1 MATVN
6 AHFPMD
12 PQQPSSAGH
21 KLRDGEPLPL
31 VAELIATK
39 AKLTPHALALASS
52 DETLTYGDMEAQANR
67 LAHYLQSIGVG
78 PEALVGICLDRG
90 PAMVVAALAI
100 LKAGG
105 AYLPLDPEFPVDRL
119 RFMLDDAQ
127 TPVLI
132 TRQEIDE
139 RIAKGRWKVVDIE
152 ADQAQIAGYPTT
164 SPTVSISPEN
174 LAYVIYTSGSTGRP
188 KGVQITHRNLLNLIS
203 WHNRAFSISA
213 TDRASQLASLAFDAA
228 VWEIWPYLVAG
239 SSVHFPDD
247 ETRVSVEP
255 LRDWLTKERIT
266 VSFVA
271 TPLAES
277 LTSLEWPRDSALRIL
292 LTGADTLHHYPPP
305 GLPFALVNNYGPT
318 ECTVVATSG
327 TVAPNPHPSG
337 PPNIG
342 RAIDNFQIY
351 ILDEDL
357 RQVPAGTVGQLHIG
371 GAGLGRGYLN
381 RPDLDAERFI
391 ANPFSSIP
399 GDRLYKTGDLVRL
412 LPDGNIAFVGRMDG
426 QIKIRGY
433 RIEPDEIAA
442 VLDQYSGIK
451 GSVVVARDD
460 SGDKRLVAYVVVAS
474 DVELTHSALQDF
486 LKNYLPDYMV
496 PAAFVQVSSLP
507 MTHSGKVDR
516 AALPIP
522 GPENTVAD
530 QVFVAPRTPTE
541 ERVVTILAELL
552 GVGQLSVND
561 NFFFLG
567 GHSLLGT
574 QLIARTRDAFGVEL
588 PLRTVFDFPTAAE
601 ISGVIEEMLRRE
613 SMSAD

>member
-6 AHFPMD
+6 
-12 PQQPSSAGH
+12 QPLPFDSGQTSGSAQ
-21 KLRDGEPLPL
+21 KPREGEPSPL
-31 VAELIATK
+31 VTELIAAQTQR
-39 AKLTPHALALASS
+39 APHAVALASKHQV
-52 DETLTYGDMEAQANR
+52 LTYGEMETQAARMAQFLR
-67 LAHYLQSIGVG
+67 SIGVG
-78 PEALVGICLDRG
+78 PEVLVGVCLDRG
-90 PAMVVAALAI
+90 PSMVVAALAI

-127 TPVLI
+127 VPVLI
-132 TRQEIDE
+132 ARQGIDK
-139 RIAKGRWKVVDIE
+139 RIGKGRWKVVDIDTDE
-152 ADQAQIAGYPTT
+152 AKVAT
-164 SPTVSISPEN
+164 SRETLPAVSISPEN

-188 KGVQITHRNLLNLIS
+188 KGVQITHGNLLNLIS
-203 WHNRAFSISA
+203 WHNRAFSVSPA
-213 TDRASQLASLAFDAA
+213 DRASQLASLAFDAA

-239 SSVHFPDD
+239 SSVHFPD
-247 ETRVSVEP
+247 EATRVSVEP
-255 LRDWLTKERIT
+255 LRDWLVRERIT

-277 LTSLEWPRDSALRIL
+277 LTGLEWPTRTALRIL

-305 GLPFALVNNYGPT
+305 DLPFALVNNYGPT

-327 TVAPNPHPSG
+327 IVVPNSRPSG
-337 PPNIG
+337 PPSIG
-342 RAIDNFQIY
+342 RGIENFQIY
-351 ILDEDL
+351 ILDEHL
-357 RQVPAGTVGQLHIG
+357 RQVPTGTVGQLHIG

-391 ANPFSSIP
+391 ANPFSAIP
-399 GDRLYKTGDLVRL
+399 GDRLYKTGDLARL
-412 LPDGNIAFVGRMDG
+412 LPDGDIAFVGRMDE

-442 VLDQYSGIK
+442 VLDRYSGIK
-451 GSVVVARDD
+451 RSVVVAREDN
-460 SGDKRLVAYVVVAS
+460 GDKRLVAYVVVAP

-496 PAAFVQVSSLP
+496 PGTFVQVSSLP

-516 AALPIP
+516 AALPVP
-522 GPENTVAD
+522 GAENTIAD
-530 QVFVAPRTPTE
+530 QVYVAPRTPTE
-541 ERVVTILAELL
+541 ERLVSILSELL
-552 GVGQLSVND
+552 GVGQVSVND

-601 ISGVIEEMLRRE
+601 ISAVIEEMLRRE
-613 SMSAD
+613 SMTAD

>member
-1 MATVN
+1 MAPVN
-6 AHFPMD
+6 MSLPMD
-12 PQQPSSAGH
+12 PLQSPPAVH
-21 KLRDGEPLPL
+21 KLQKSESAPL
-31 VAELIATK
+31 VTGFIA
-39 AKLTPHALALASS
+39 ARAQLTPHALALASRNQI
-52 DETLTYGDMEAQANR
+52 LNYGAMEAQAEQ
-67 LAHYLQSIGVG
+67 LADYLRSIGVG
-78 PEALVGICLDRG
+78 PEVLVGVCLDRS

-127 TPVLI
+127 AAVLI
-132 TRQEIDE
+132 TRQQIEK
-139 RIAKGRWKVVDIE
+139 RIAKGRWKVVDIDE
-152 ADQAQIAGYPTT
+152 ADSRVASYPKT
-164 SPTVSISPEN
+164 SPAVNISAEN

-188 KGVQITHRNLLNLIS
+188 KGVQITHGNLLNLIS
-203 WHNRAFSISA
+203 WHNRAFSVSA

-228 VWEIWPYLVAG
+228 VWEVWPYLVAG

-247 ETRVSVEP
+247 ETRLSGAA
-255 LRDWLTKERIT
+255 LRDWLLEERIT
-266 VSFVA
+266 ISFVA

-277 LTSLEWPRDSALRIL
+277 LTRLEWPRDSALRIL
-292 LTGADTLHHYPPP
+292 LTGADTLHHYPPAN
-305 GLPFALVNNYGPT
+305 LPFALVNNYGPT

-327 TVAPNPHPSG
+327 TVVPHSHPTGRPS
-337 PPNIG
+337 IG
-342 RAIDNFQIY
+342 RPIDNFQIY
-351 ILDEDL
+351 ILDEYS
-357 RQVPAGTVGQLHIG
+357 QPVPTGTVGQLHIG

-391 ANPFSSIP
+391 ANPLSSIP
-399 GDRLYKTGDLVRL
+399 GDRLYKTGDLARY
-412 LPDGNIAFVGRMDG
+412 LPDGSIAFVGRMDE

-442 VLDQYSGIK
+442 VLDQYSGIT

-460 SGDKRLVAYVVVAS
+460 SGDKRLVAYIVVAPG
-474 DVELTHSALQDF
+474 VELTHSGLQGF

-496 PAAFVQVSSLP
+496 PAAFVQIPSLP

-516 AALPIP
+516 AALPVP
-522 GPENTVAD
+522 GPENTISD
-530 QVFVAPRTPTE
+530 QMYVAPRTATE
-541 ERVVTILAELL
+541 KRLVAILSQLL
-552 GVGQLSVND
+552 GVGQVSVND

-601 ISGVIEEMLRRE
+601 ISSVIDEMLRRE
-613 SMSAD
+613 TMTAD

>member
-1 MATVN
+1 MPL
-6 AHFPMD
+6 PMD
-12 PQQPSSAGH
+12 SLQPSPAVQKPS
-21 KLRDGEPLPL
+21 DGEPAPL
-31 VAELIATK
+31 VPELIAVR
-39 AKLTPHALALASS
+39 ARLAPHALALASGNQV
-52 DETLTYGDMEAQANR
+52 LTYGELDAQADR
-67 LAHYLQSIGVG
+67 LAHHLQSMGVG
-78 PEALVGICLDRG
+78 PEVVVGVCLERG

-105 AYLPLDPEFPVDRL
+105 AYLPLDPEFPIERL
-119 RFMLDDAQ
+119 RFMLVDAQ
-127 TPVLI
+127 VPVLV
-132 TRQEIDE
+132 TRQGIDE
-139 RIAKGRWKVVDIE
+139 RIAKGHWLVVDMDVD
-152 ADQAQIAGYPTT
+152 AGVDQIANYPEVPPVVSL
-164 SPTVSISPEN
+164 SPQN

-188 KGVQITHRNLLNLIS
+188 KSVQITHANLLNLIS

-213 TDRASQLASLAFDAA
+213 NDRASQLASIAFDAA
-228 VWEIWPYLVAG
+228 VWEVWPYLVAG

-247 ETRVSVEP
+247 ATRVSAES
-255 LRDWLTKERIT
+255 LRDWLIQERMT

-277 LTSLEWPRDSALRIL
+277 LISLEWPRDSALRIL
-292 LTGADTLHHYPPP
+292 LTGADTLYHYPPP

-327 TVAPNPHPSG
+327 TIVPDPHPSA
-337 PPNIG
+337 PPTIG
-342 RAIDNFQIY
+342 RPIDNTQIY
-351 ILDEDL
+351 ILDDGL
-357 RQVPAGTVGQLHIG
+357 RQVPVGTVGELHIG

-399 GDRLYKTGDLVRL
+399 GDCLYKTGDLARF
-412 LPDGNIAFVGRMDG
+412 LPDGNIAFVGRIDE

-433 RIEPDEIAA
+433 RIEPNEICAA
-442 VLDQYSGIK
+442 LDRYPGIK
-451 GSVVVARDD
+451 GSVVIARED
-460 SGDKRLVAYVVVAS
+460 SGDKRLVAYVVVAP
-474 DVELTHSALQDF
+474 DLPLTLSALQEF

-496 PAAFVQVSSLP
+496 PAVFVQVASLP

-516 AALPIP
+516 AALPVP
-522 GPENTVAD
+522 GPENSIAD
-530 QVFVAPRTPTE
+530 QVYLAPKTLTE
-541 ERVVTILAELL
+541 QRVVKILSELL
-552 GVGQLSVND
+552 GVRQISVND

-601 ISGVIEEMLRRE
+601 ISSVIDQMLQQE
-613 SMSAD
+613 SLSAD

>member
-6 AHFPMD
+6 TPLPMD
-12 PQQPSSAGH
+12 SEQPARAGQ
-21 KLRDGEPLPL
+21 KLRDGEPLSL
-31 VAELIATK
+31 VAELIA
-39 AKLTPHALALASS
+39 AQAQRSPHALALASRNQV
-52 DETLTYGDMEAQANR
+52 LTYADMEAKADQ
-67 LAHYLQSIGVG
+67 LFHYLQSIGVG
-78 PEALVGICLDRG
+78 PEVLVGVCLDRG
-90 PAMVVAALAI
+90 PSMVVAALAI

-119 RFMLDDAQ
+119 RFVLDDAQ
-127 TPVLI
+127 ARVLI
-132 TRQEIDE
+132 TRYEIDK
-139 RIAKGRWKVVDIE
+139 RIGKGRWRVVEID
-152 ADQAQIAGYPTT
+152 ADETRIASHPKI
-164 SPTVSISPEN
+164 PPAVSISAEN

-188 KGVQITHRNLLNLIS
+188 KGVQITHANLLNLIS

-247 ETRVSVEP
+247 ATRVSVEP
-255 LRDWLTKERIT
+255 LRDWLIHEQIT

-277 LTSLEWPRDSALRIL
+277 LTSLHWPQHSALRIL

-327 TVAPNPHPSG
+327 TVVPDQHPSG
-337 PPNIG
+337 LPTIG
-342 RAIDNFQIY
+342 RAIDNFEIY
-351 ILDEDL
+351 ILDEQL
-357 RQVPAGTVGQLHIG
+357 QQVPTGTVGHLHIG
-371 GAGLGRGYLN
+371 GAGVARGYLN

-399 GDRLYKTGDLVRL
+399 GARLYKTGDLARR
-412 LPDGNIAFVGRMDG
+412 LPDGDIAFVGRMDE

-442 VLDQYSGIK
+442 VLDRYSGINA
-451 GSVVVARDD
+451 SVVVARED
-460 SGDKRLVAYVVVAS
+460 SGDKRLVAYVVVATG
-474 DVELTHSALQDF
+474 VALTHSTLQDF

-496 PAAFVQVSSLP
+496 PAAFVQLSSLP

-516 AALPIP
+516 AALPAP
-522 GPENTVAD
+522 GPENTIAD
-530 QVFVAPRTPTE
+530 QIYVAPRTATE
-541 ERVVTILAELL
+541 ERLVAILSELL
-552 GVGQLSVND
+552 AVAQVSVND

-574 QLIARTRDAFGVEL
+574 QLIARARDAFGVEL

-601 ISGVIEEMLRRE
+601 ISIVIDEMLRRE
-613 SMSAD
+613 SMTAD

>member
-1 MATVN
+1 
-6 AHFPMD
+6 
-12 PQQPSSAGH
+12 
-21 KLRDGEPLPL
+21 
-31 VAELIATK
+31 
-39 AKLTPHALALASS
+39 
-52 DETLTYGDMEAQANR
+52 
-67 LAHYLQSIGVG
+67 
-78 PEALVGICLDRG
+78 
-90 PAMVVAALAI
+90 
-100 LKAGG
+100 
-105 AYLPLDPEFPVDRL
+105 
-119 RFMLDDAQ
+119 
-127 TPVLI
+127 
-132 TRQEIDE
+132 
-139 RIAKGRWKVVDIE
+139 
-152 ADQAQIAGYPTT
+152 
-164 SPTVSISPEN
+164 
-174 LAYVIYTSGSTGRP
+174 
-188 KGVQITHRNLLNLIS
+188 
-203 WHNRAFSISA
+203 
-213 TDRASQLASLAFDAA
+213 
-228 VWEIWPYLVAG
+228 
-239 SSVHFPDD
+239 
-247 ETRVSVEP
+247 
-255 LRDWLTKERIT
+255 
-266 VSFVA
+266 
-271 TPLAES
+271 
-277 LTSLEWPRDSALRIL
+277 
-292 LTGADTLHHYPPP
+292 
-305 GLPFALVNNYGPT
+305 
-318 ECTVVATSG
+318 
-327 TVAPNPHPSG
+327 
-337 PPNIG
+337 
-342 RAIDNFQIY
+342 
-351 ILDEDL
+351 
-357 RQVPAGTVGQLHIG
+357 
-371 GAGLGRGYLN
+371 
-381 RPDLDAERFI
+381 LDAERFI

-460 SGDKRLVAYVVVAS
+460 SGDKRLVAYVVAS

-530 QVFVAPRTPTE
+530 QVFVAARTPTE

>member
-1 MATVN
+1 MNKHLPVDSGQASRAN
-6 AHFPMD
+6 RN
-12 PQQPSSAGH
+12 S
-21 KLRDGEPLPL
+21 RDGEPLPL
-31 VAELIATK
+31 VTESIATQ
-39 AKLTPHALALASS
+39 AQLIPNALALQSES
-52 DETLTYGDMEAQANR
+52 QVLTYCDLEAQANR
-67 LAHYLQSIGVG
+67 LAHHLQSIGVG
-78 PEALVGICLDRG
+78 PEVLVGVCLDRG
-90 PAMVVAALAI
+90 PDMVVAALAV

-127 TPVLI
+127 APVLI
-132 TRQEIDE
+132 TREKIDM
-139 RIAKGRWKVVDIE
+139 RIAKGRWKVVDID
-152 ADQAQIAGYPTT
+152 ADEIKLAGYPQT
-164 SPTVSISPEN
+164 PPLASISAEN

-188 KGVQITHRNLLNLIS
+188 KGVQITHGNLLNLIS

-213 TDRASQLASLAFDAA
+213 NDRASQLASLAFDAA

-255 LRDWLTKERIT
+255 LRDWLIEERIT

-277 LTSLEWPRDSALRIL
+277 LTSLEWPQDAALRIL
-292 LTGADTLHHYPPP
+292 LTGADALHHYPRA

-327 TVAPNPHPSG
+327 TITPNPHPSG
-337 PPNIG
+337 PPSIG
-342 RAIDNFQIY
+342 RPIDNFQIH
-351 ILDEDL
+351 ILGEDL
-357 RQVPAGTVGQLHIG
+357 RPVAAGSVGQLHIA

-399 GDRLYKTGDLVRL
+399 GDRLYKTGDLARL
-412 LPDGNIAFVGRMDG
+412 LPDGNIAFVGRIDE

-442 VLDQYSGIK
+442 VLDRYPGIH
-451 GSVVVARDD
+451 GSVVVARED
-460 SGDKRLVAYVVVAS
+460 SGDKRLVAYLLAAP
-474 DVELTHSALQDF
+474 DTALNHSALQDF

-496 PAAFVQVSSLP
+496 PAVFVQVSALP

-516 AALPIP
+516 AALPAP
-522 GPENTVAD
+522 GADNTIAD
-530 QVFVAPRTPTE
+530 QLYVAPRTATE
-541 ERVVTILAELL
+541 ERLVAILSELL
-552 GVGQLSVND
+552 SVRQVSVND

-601 ISGVIEEMLRRE
+601 ISSVIDEMLRRE
-613 SMSAD
+613 SMTAD

>member
-1 MATVN
+1 MSL
-6 AHFPMD
+6 PMD
-12 PQQPSSAGH
+12 PLQSPPAVH
-21 KLRDGEPLPL
+21 KLQKSESGPL
-31 VAELIATK
+31 VTGFIA
-39 AKLTPHALALASS
+39 ARAQLTPHALALASRNQI
-52 DETLTYGDMEAQANR
+52 LNYGAMEAQAEQ
-67 LAHYLQSIGVG
+67 LADYLRSIGVG
-78 PEALVGICLDRG
+78 PEVLVGVCLDRS

-127 TPVLI
+127 AAVLI
-132 TRQEIDE
+132 TRQQIEK
-139 RIAKGRWKVVDIE
+139 RIAKGRWKVVDIDE
-152 ADQAQIAGYPTT
+152 ADSRVASYPKT
-164 SPTVSISPEN
+164 SPAVNISAEN

-188 KGVQITHRNLLNLIS
+188 KGVQITHGNLLNLIS
-203 WHNRAFSISA
+203 WHNRAFSVSA

-228 VWEIWPYLVAG
+228 VWEVWPYLVAG

-247 ETRVSVEP
+247 ETRLSGAA
-255 LRDWLTKERIT
+255 LRDWLLEERIT
-266 VSFVA
+266 ISFVA

-277 LTSLEWPRDSALRIL
+277 LTRLEWPRDSALRIL
-292 LTGADTLHHYPPP
+292 LTGADTLHHYPPAN
-305 GLPFALVNNYGPT
+305 LPFALVNNYGPT

-327 TVAPNPHPSG
+327 TVVPHSHPTGRPS
-337 PPNIG
+337 IG
-342 RAIDNFQIY
+342 RPIDNFQIY
-351 ILDEDL
+351 ILDEYS
-357 RQVPAGTVGQLHIG
+357 QPVPTGTVGQLHIG

-391 ANPFSSIP
+391 ANPLSSIP
-399 GDRLYKTGDLVRL
+399 GDRLYKTGDLARY
-412 LPDGNIAFVGRMDG
+412 LPDGSIAFVGRMDE

-442 VLDQYSGIK
+442 VLDQYSGIT

-460 SGDKRLVAYVVVAS
+460 SGDKRLVAYIVVAPG
-474 DVELTHSALQDF
+474 VELTHSGLQGF

-496 PAAFVQVSSLP
+496 PAAFVQIPSLP

-516 AALPIP
+516 AALPVP
-522 GPENTVAD
+522 GPENTISD
-530 QVFVAPRTPTE
+530 QMYVAPRTATE
-541 ERVVTILAELL
+541 KRLVAILSQLL
-552 GVGQLSVND
+552 GVGQVSVND

-601 ISGVIEEMLRRE
+601 ISSVIDEMLRRE
-613 SMSAD
+613 TMTAD